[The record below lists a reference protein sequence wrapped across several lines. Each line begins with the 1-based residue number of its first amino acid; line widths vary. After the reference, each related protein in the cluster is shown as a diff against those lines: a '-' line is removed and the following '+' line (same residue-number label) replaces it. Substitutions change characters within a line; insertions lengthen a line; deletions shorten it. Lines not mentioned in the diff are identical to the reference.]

1 MSIQDKINLEI
12 KNAMK
17 EKNINKLAALRAV
30 KSALLLEATKDR
42 KEHIDDTVS
51 LKIISKL
58 VKQRKDSAK
67 IFLEKNRNDLANE
80 ELEQLKYLEN
90 YLPVQMTQEEIKKI
104 IDQVIVETNSSSL
117 SDIGKCMG
125 ILIQRTKGKADGALI
140 SRILKESLSS

>member
-17 EKNINKLAALRAV
+17 EKNINKLAALKAV

-80 ELEQLKYLEN
+80 ELEQLKYLEK

-117 SDIGKCMG
+117 SDLGKCMG

>member
-80 ELEQLKYLEN
+80 ELEQLKYLEK

-117 SDIGKCMG
+117 SDLGKCMG

>member
-90 YLPVQMTQEEIKKI
+90 YLPVQMTKEEIKKI
-104 IDQVIVETNSSSL
+104 IDQVIIETNSSSL

>member
-58 VKQRKDSAK
+58 VKQRRDSAK

-140 SRILKESLSS
+140 SRVLKESLSN

>member
-80 ELEQLKYLEN
+80 ELEQLKYLEK

>member
-1 MSIQDKINLEI
+1 MNIQDKINLEI

-67 IFLEKNRNDLANE
+67 IFLEKNRNDLAHD
-80 ELEQLKYLEN
+80 ELEQLKYLEI
-90 YLPVQMTQEEIKKI
+90 YLPVQMTQEEIKTM

>member
-12 KNAMK
+12 NNAMK
-17 EKNINKLAALRAV
+17 EKNINILAALRAV

-90 YLPVQMTQEEIKKI
+90 YLPVQMTKEEIKKI
-104 IDQVIVETNSSSL
+104 IDQVIIETNSSSL

>member
-30 KSALLLEATKDR
+30 KSAFLLEATKDR

-90 YLPVQMTQEEIKKI
+90 YLPVQMNKEEIKKI

>member
-67 IFLEKNRNDLANE
+67 IFLEKNRNDLAND
-80 ELEQLKYLEN
+80 ELEQLKYLEI